1 MREEGAKPEKL
12 SAPKPQSGGCA
23 QCLQG
28 TQSQGLH
35 GFLSAVL
42 GTARDDPTDAES
54 GTAPATRRHGGTEGG
69 RSEARGGVG
78 RRVQLQQGRE
88 RRHTWGPLVAGKR
101 GASGDGT
108 CGLSG
113 ILDSDFED
121 K

>member
-35 GFLSAVL
+35 GFLSTVL

-54 GTAPATRRHGGTEGG
+54 GTAPATRRHGGRKERSPGGCGTAGAASAEERAEAHMGPTGG
-69 RSEARGGVG
+69 RKTRGF
-78 RRVQLQQGRE
+78 
-88 RRHTWGPLVAGKR
+88 R
-101 GASGDGT
+101 GWDMWVEW
-108 CGLSG
+108 
-113 ILDSDFED
+113 DFRFRF
-121 K
+121 